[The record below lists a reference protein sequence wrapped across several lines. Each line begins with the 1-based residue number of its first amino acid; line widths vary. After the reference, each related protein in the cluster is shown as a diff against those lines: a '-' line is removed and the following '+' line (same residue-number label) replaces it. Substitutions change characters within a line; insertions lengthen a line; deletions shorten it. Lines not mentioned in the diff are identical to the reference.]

1 MTNQFLSM
9 LSVAA
14 TLTSACS
21 LSVQADIPEVEVT
34 QRAVKVPGVPRL
46 RPAEDVSV
54 SCDFNLSRSNSA
66 WAKSM
71 NSSVLVHLI
80 TVTQGKT
87 LPNLDFVKS
96 ARFTMTDPSRSEATT
111 EIVSY
116 DRAPQAPS
124 SSVIDLSPE
133 EPVDITQLWATDTT
147 ILTLDVAGPLPVE
160 DWSVDVTLKI
170 TGKIVYKY

>member
-1 MTNQFLSM
+1 MTNHCVSI

-21 LSVQADIPEVEVT
+21 LSVEADIPGVEVT
-34 QRAVKVPGVPRL
+34 QHAVKVPGVPRL
-46 RPAEDVSV
+46 RPTEDVSV
-54 SCDFNLSRSNSA
+54 SCDFSFSRSNSA

-80 TVTQGKT
+80 TVRQGQA

-96 ARFTMTDPSRSEATT
+96 ARLTMTDPLRSEATT
-111 EIVSY
+111 EVVSY

-133 EPVDITQLWATDTT
+133 APVDITQLWAADTT
-147 ILTLDVAGPLPVE
+147 ILTLDVAGPLPVQ
-160 DWSVDVTLKI
+160 DWSVDITLKI
-170 TGKIVYKY
+170 TGKIMYKY